1 MATIEDLLS
10 DLKRIPELV
19 QDGVDRAMLGDTFD
33 VVQINKDQLLS
44 GIDAAGKELGQ
55 YAPSTKKV
63 RQRKGLQTDHIDLK
77 FTGASQ
83 DSLGISKLNDSK
95 FEMPANPRWDQK
107 RFPEAIGFTKENED
121 KVSEIVIVNIEANL
135 NPVLT

>member
-1 MATIEDLLS
+1 MATLEDLLS

-55 YAPSTKKV
+55 YAPSTKKA

-95 FEMPANPRWDQK
+95 FEMTANPRWDQK

-135 NPVLT
+135 NPFLT